1 MLCGNCGKEKYLSNL
16 TGEVKSLHVETIR
29 EECEVTDTRTI
40 FVDFEQEF
48 EVSVEV
54 EDGIKE
60 LVVTIK
66 NNEGTDHYF
75 LTWDDAVSLSH
86 ALQAYIGKPE
96 LRVVR

>member
-1 MLCGNCGKEKYLSNL
+1 MLCGNCGKEKYLSTL
-16 TGEVKSLHVETIR
+16 TGEVKSLHVNTIR

-48 EVSVEV
+48 EVSVDV

-60 LVVTIK
+60 LVVSIK
-66 NNEGTDHYF
+66 HNEGPDHYY
-75 LTWDDAVSLSH
+75 LTWDDATALSH
-86 ALQAYIGKPE
+86 ALQAYIGKPD

>member
-1 MLCGNCGKEKYLSNL
+1 MLCENCEKEKYLSNL
-16 TGEVKSLHVETIR
+16 TGEVQSLHVETIR
-29 EECEVTDTRTI
+29 EECEVTDTKTI

-60 LVVTIK
+60 LVVSIK

-86 ALQAYIGKPE
+86 ALQAYIGKPD